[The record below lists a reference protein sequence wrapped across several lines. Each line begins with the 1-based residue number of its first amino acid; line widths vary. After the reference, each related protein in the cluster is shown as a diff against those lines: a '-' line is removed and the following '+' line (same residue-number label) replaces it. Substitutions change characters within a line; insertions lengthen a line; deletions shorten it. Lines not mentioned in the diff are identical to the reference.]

1 MYSTEWRILDVWRC
15 FRWRRCCCWYRRYSC
30 CSTFP
35 ATPFVSTSSSSRP
48 STHRTCPIVFSSSFR
63 KSSSSCSTS
72 TLPQTSSCT
81 ALRGRRS
88 GAPPTGWCGARHGA
102 RRCGL
107 DACGDVGGRRRS
119 LSPRTSLSSRRRL
132 NPLSPVPVNCSEAY
146 RSNHRTTNSV
156 YTGRA
161 GLRGGGRVGRTPT
174 PSPSQIKTRERSGL
188 TLFYLQRDTP
198 EVIDI
203 FAHRSS
209 CQIRQ
214 NELQTLEFVLQY
226 VNLTT
231 TRQWCTSTVINY
243 CQSNYCW
250 AAHRRWINENF
261 KIHQCPNSCGCSCTI
276 HGQSEPGIL
285 KHDIHKFYGNFNN
298 FVYGRSYRNGKDYSY
313 LTKSYST
320 NCHHRFCAMF
330 VWLIFFTIRQQ
341 WAALCCVIT

>member
-156 YTGRA
+156 YTGAGGFTGWGTGRA
-161 GLRGGGRVGRTPT
+161 DPHPVTVT
-174 PSPSQIKTRERSGL
+174 DKNEREIRFDAV
-188 TLFYLQRDTP
+188 LFTERYP
-198 EVIDI
+198 
-203 FAHRSS
+203 
-209 CQIRQ
+209 
-214 NELQTLEFVLQY
+214 
-226 VNLTT
+226 
-231 TRQWCTSTVINY
+231 
-243 CQSNYCW
+243 
-250 AAHRRWINENF
+250 
-261 KIHQCPNSCGCSCTI
+261 
-276 HGQSEPGIL
+276 
-285 KHDIHKFYGNFNN
+285 
-298 FVYGRSYRNGKDYSY
+298 RSYWYICSPQFMPDTAERTSN
-313 LTKSYST
+313 
-320 NCHHRFCAMF
+320 
-330 VWLIFFTIRQQ
+330 IRVRS
-341 WAALCCVIT
+341 AVC